1 MWQFKHDLKTKRQI
15 KTMSDDYYATFNFDL
30 KPFNSYFWAMSK
42 YEVGIRVT
50 RIVLEKQTEVTM

>member
-1 MWQFKHDLKTKRQI
+1 
-15 KTMSDDYYATFNFDL
+15 MSDDYYATFNFDL